1 MLKLSINGLVH
12 RLSYERAHSICL
24 FDWYLLSILYVVG
37 TLVEKDDKESVGG
50 RGGEWNMI

>member
-50 RGGEWNMI
+50 RGGGSGI